1 MPASSDNGKSRP
13 KPTPIPAATSADR
26 PLLRLIPLD
35 DTVVFPNM
43 GITLTV
49 DVGEDERVVLVP
61 RHENEFLEVGTVAE
75 VEDHLRLPG
84 GGRAVA
90 LSGEHRALIGAAQ
103 TGVDG
108 ELRVEIDERPDGVPT
123 DGRTRN
129 LEREYR
135 AIVEE
140 ILELRGD
147 DGRIAAFLRAIVEPG
162 PLADSAGYSPN
173 LSYAQKVELL
183 RTLDVADR
191 LELAVKLQRES
202 LAELQVR
209 KRIREDVQDGAEKQQ
224 RDYFLR
230 KQMESIRKELG
241 EDEGSVA
248 DEYRAKIEAAEMPE
262 EVHEQAL
269 KELGRLERMG
279 EQTGE
284 SSMIRT
290 YLDWLIAVPWAKRSD
305 EHLDPAGARE
315 VLDADHAGLEDV
327 KDRITEYLAVRKLRQ
342 DRGIEAD
349 PKSGAI
355 LTLIGPPG
363 TGKTSIGES
372 IARALG
378 REFVRM
384 SLGGVRDEAE
394 IRGHRRTYIGALPGR
409 LVRAL
414 RDAGTMNPVI
424 LLDEVDKV
432 GADWRGDPSAA
443 LLEVLDPAQ
452 NHSFRDHY
460 LDVELDLSQVMFIA
474 TANVAD
480 TIPGPLLDRMEVI
493 RFDGYT
499 SEEKLAIAKGYL
511 WPRQRD
517 RNGLLEGEVEIDDE
531 LLRLV
536 IAEYTREAG
545 VRSLERELGTLLRKT
560 ATKLASSLPVEDS
573 AKATGGAQDGAKEAG
588 GAQSESDEP
597 VAVGEEPPAEPT
609 AQKAKKAA
617 ARKAP
622 PVKID
627 LETVRE
633 ALGRQRFFQESASR
647 TATPGVATGLAV
659 TGTGGDVLFVEATAM
674 KSSGSGGGGGLVLTG
689 QLGDVMKESAR
700 IALSYVRG
708 HAEEIGIEESA
719 FEGQEFH
726 VHVPAGAIPKDGPSA
741 GVTMVT
747 ALASLLSGRP
757 VKHTVGMTGEVTLQ
771 GRVLPIGGLKQKV
784 LAAHAAGLTDVIL
797 PERNRG
803 DLDDIPQE
811 VRAQMAF
818 HPVMTVQEV
827 LDRAL
832 EPAREVVAPQAS

>member
-1 MPASSDNGKSRP
+1 M
-13 KPTPIPAATSADR
+13 PTPSPAIPSPQSETTEPR
-26 PLLRLIPLD
+26 RLMRLIPLD
-35 DTVVFPNM
+35 DTVVFPSM

-49 DVGEDERVVLVP
+49 DVGEDEQVVLVP
-61 RHENEFLEVGTVAE
+61 RHDNEFLEVGTVADVDE
-75 VEDHLRLPG
+75 QIRLPG

-90 LSGEHRALIGAAQ
+90 LSGRHRGLIGAAQ
-103 TGVDG
+103 TGPDG
-108 ELRVEIDERPDGVPT
+108 ELRVEVKEHPDDVPV

-135 AIVEE
+135 ATVEE

-173 LSYAQKVELL
+173 LSYEQKVELL

-191 LELAVKLQRES
+191 LDLAVKLQRES

-209 KRIREDVQDGAEKQQ
+209 KRIREDVQEGADKQQ
-224 RDYFLR
+224 REYFLR

-241 EDEGSVA
+241 EDEGSIVE
-248 DEYRAKIEAAEMPE
+248 EYRDKIEAAQMPE
-262 EVHEQAL
+262 KVHEQAI

-290 YLDWLIAVPWAKRSD
+290 YLDWLISVPWGKRSE
-305 EHLDPAGARE
+305 EHLDPVEARK

-327 KDRITEYLAVRKLRQ
+327 KDRVTEYLAVRKLRQ

-372 IARALG
+372 IARATG

-432 GADWRGDPSAA
+432 GADWRGDPSSA

-460 LDVELDLSQVMFIA
+460 LDVELDLSQVMFLA

-499 SEEKLAIAKGYL
+499 NAEKLAIAKGYL

-517 RNGLLEGEVEIDDE
+517 RNGLREEEVAISDTV
-531 LLRLV
+531 LRAV
-536 IAEYTREAG
+536 IADYTREAG
-545 VRSLERELGTLLRKT
+545 VRNLERELGTVLRKT
-560 ATKLASSLPVEDS
+560 ATRVASGEVEPPVE
-573 AKATGGAQDGAKEAG
+573 
-588 GAQSESDEP
+588 
-597 VAVGEEPPAEPT
+597 
-609 AQKAKKAA
+609 
-617 ARKAP
+617 
-622 PVKID
+622 ID
-627 LETVRE
+627 PDVVRD
-633 ALGRQRFFQESASR
+633 ALGRQKFFQESAIR
-647 TATPGVATGLAV
+647 TAVPGVATGLAV
-659 TGTGGDVLFVEATAM
+659 TGTGGDVLFVEATLM
-674 KSSGSGGGGGLVLTG
+674 KSTGSGGGGGGAGLVLTG

-708 HAEEIGIEESA
+708 HAGELGIDESA
-719 FEGQEFH
+719 FEGSEFH

-747 ALASLLSGRP
+747 ALASLLTGRP

-771 GRVLPIGGLKQKV
+771 GRVLPIGGLKQKA

-803 DLDDIPQE
+803 DLDEIPEE
-811 VRAQMAF
+811 VREQMTF

-832 EPAREVVAPQAS
+832 EPARDAVAS

>member
-1 MPASSDNGKSRP
+1 M
-13 KPTPIPAATSADR
+13 TPAAPQSTSPPDNTEPR
-26 PLLRLIPLD
+26 PRLRLIPLD

-49 DVGEDERVVLVP
+49 DVGDDERVVLVP
-61 RHENEFLEVGTVAE
+61 RHDNEFLEVGTIAE
-75 VEDHLRLPG
+75 VSEQIRLPG
-84 GGRAVA
+84 GGRAIA
-90 LSGEHRALIGAAQ
+90 ISGEHRALIGAAQ
-103 TGVDG
+103 TGPGG
-108 ELRVEIDERPDGVPT
+108 ELRVEVDERPDEVPR
-123 DGRTRN
+123 DGRTRE

-135 AIVEE
+135 ATVEE

-147 DGRIAAFLRAIVEPG
+147 DGRISAFLRAIQEPG
-162 PLADSAGYSPN
+162 ALADSAGYSPS
-173 LSYAQKVELL
+173 LSYEQKVELL
-183 RTLDVADR
+183 STLDVTDR
-191 LELAVKLQRES
+191 LELAVNLQRES

-209 KRIREDVQDGAEKQQ
+209 KRIREDVQEGAEKQQ
-224 RDYFLR
+224 REYFLR

-241 EDEGSVA
+241 DDEASVA
-248 DEYRAKIEAAEMPE
+248 DEYRAKIEEALMPE
-262 EVHEQAL
+262 PVKEQAL

-290 YLDWLIAVPWAKRSD
+290 YLDWLIAVPWGKSSD
-305 EHLDPAGARE
+305 EHLDPVAARA
-315 VLDADHAGLEDV
+315 VLDADHAGLEEV
-327 KDRITEYLAVRKLRQ
+327 KDRVTEYLAVRKLRQ

-372 IARALG
+372 IARATG

-460 LDVELDLSQVMFIA
+460 LDVELDLSQVMFLA

-493 RFDGYT
+493 HFDGYT

-511 WPRQRD
+511 WTRQRD
-517 RNGLLEGEVEIDDE
+517 RNGLREDEVEISDE
-531 LLRLV
+531 ILRLI

-545 VRSLERELGTLLRKT
+545 VRSLERNLGTVLRKT
-560 ATKLASSLPVEDS
+560 ATRIASGE
-573 AKATGGAQDGAKEAG
+573 TAQDG
-588 GAQSESDEP
+588 SEKVEF
-597 VAVGEEPPAEPT
+597 
-609 AQKAKKAA
+609 
-617 ARKAP
+617 

-627 LETVRE
+627 VEAVRD
-633 ALGRQRFFQESASR
+633 ALGRQKFFQESAAR

-659 TGTGGDVLFVEATAM
+659 TGTGGDVLFVEATQM
-674 KSSGSGGGGGLVLTG
+674 KNGSGSGLVLTG

-708 HAEEIGIEESA
+708 HAEELGIDESA
-719 FEGQEFH
+719 FEGKEFH

-747 ALASLLSGRP
+747 ALASLLSDRP

-771 GRVLPIGGLKQKV
+771 GRVLPIGGLKQKA
-784 LAAHAAGLTDVIL
+784 LAAHAAGLTDLIL

-803 DLDDIPQE
+803 DLDEIPEE
-811 VRAQMAF
+811 VREQMTF

-832 EPAREVVAPQAS
+832 EPALDVARLS

>member
-1 MPASSDNGKSRP
+1 MSDTPEQPTSTSSEQHQTQPSIP
-13 KPTPIPAATSADR
+13 KQT
-26 PLLRLIPLD
+26 LRLIPLE
-35 DTVVFPNM
+35 DTVVFPSM

-49 DVGEDERVVLVP
+49 DVGDDERVVLVP
-61 RHENEFLEVGTVAE
+61 RHENEFLEVGTIAE
-75 VEDHLRLPG
+75 VGEQLRLPG
-84 GGRAVA
+84 GGHAVA
-90 LSGEHRALIGAAQ
+90 ISGEHRALIGAAQ
-103 TGVDG
+103 TGPGG
-108 ELRVEIDERPDGVPT
+108 ELRVEVDERPDESPV
-123 DGRTRN
+123 DGKTRN

-147 DGRIAAFLRAIVEPG
+147 DGRIAAFLRAIAEPG
-162 PLADSAGYSPN
+162 ALADSAGYSPQ
-173 LSYAQKVELL
+173 LTYEQKVELL
-183 RTLDVADR
+183 RTLDVTER

-209 KRIREDVQDGAEKQQ
+209 KRIREDVQEGAENQQ
-224 RDYFLR
+224 REYFLR

-248 DEYRAKIEAAEMPE
+248 EEYRTKIEAAEMPE
-262 EVHEQAL
+262 EVNEQAL

-290 YLDWLIAVPWAKRSD
+290 YLDWLISVPWNKRSD
-305 EHLDPAGARE
+305 ERLDPVEARA
-315 VLDADHAGLEDV
+315 VLDADHAGLDDV
-327 KDRITEYLAVRKLRQ
+327 KDRITEYLAVRKLRA

-372 IARALG
+372 IAKATG

-460 LDVELDLSQVMFIA
+460 LDVELDLSQVMFLA

-480 TIPGPLLDRMEVI
+480 TIPGPLLDRMETI

-517 RNGLLEGEVEIDDE
+517 RNGLREDEVTIDDE
-531 LLRLV
+531 ILKT
-536 IAEYTREAG
+536 IASEYTREAG
-545 VRSLERELGTLLRKT
+545 VRNLERELGTVLRKT
-560 ATKLASSLPVEDS
+560 ATRIAS
-573 AKATGGAQDGAKEAG
+573 AKAE
-588 GAQSESDEP
+588 
-597 VAVGEEPPAEPT
+597 
-609 AQKAKKAA
+609 
-617 ARKAP
+617 P

-627 LETVRE
+627 LEVVRD
-633 ALGRQRFFQESASR
+633 ALGRQKVFQESAAR

-659 TGTGGDVLFVEATAM
+659 TGAGGDVLFVEATAM
-674 KSSGSGGGGGLVLTG
+674 KAGDSAPGNGLVLTG

-708 HAEEIGIEESA
+708 HAEELGISESA
-719 FEGQEFH
+719 FEGKEFH

-771 GRVLPIGGLKQKV
+771 GRVLPIGGFKQKA

-803 DLDDIPQE
+803 DLDDIPEE
-811 VRAQMAF
+811 VREQMAF

-827 LDRAL
+827 LDIAL
-832 EPAREVVAPQAS
+832 EPAVEPARNVTHA

>member
-1 MPASSDNGKSRP
+1 MPSPADTPQTQPSQP
-13 KPTPIPAATSADR
+13 KQ
-26 PLLRLIPLD
+26 LLRLIPLD

-43 GITLTV
+43 GITLTI
-49 DVGEDERVVLVP
+49 DVGDDERVVLVP
-61 RHENEFLEVGTVAE
+61 RHENEFLEVGTIAE
-75 VEDHLRLPG
+75 VTEHIRLPG

-90 LSGEHRALIGAAQ
+90 ISGEHRALIGAAQ
-103 TGVDG
+103 TGPTG
-108 ELRVEIDERPDGVPT
+108 ELRVEVDERPDAEPV
-123 DGRTRN
+123 DGHTRE

-135 AIVEE
+135 AVVEE

-147 DGRIAAFLRAIVEPG
+147 DGRIAAFLRAIAEPG
-162 PLADSAGYSPN
+162 ALADSAGYSPN
-173 LSYAQKVELL
+173 LSYEQKVELL
-183 RTLDVADR
+183 RTLNVTER

-224 RDYFLR
+224 REYFLR
-230 KQMESIRKELG
+230 KQMDSIRKELG
-241 EDEGSVA
+241 DDDASVA
-248 DEYRAKIEAAEMPE
+248 EEYRAKIDDADMPE
-262 EVHEQAL
+262 EVQEQAL
-269 KELGRLERMG
+269 KELARLERMG

-290 YLDWLIAVPWAKRSD
+290 YLDWLIAVPWGKRSE
-305 EHLDPAGARE
+305 EHLDPVAARA

-342 DRGIEAD
+342 DRNIEAD

-372 IARALG
+372 IARATG

-460 LDVELDLSQVMFIA
+460 LDVEMDLSQVMFLA

-517 RNGLLEGEVEIDDE
+517 RNGLRDDEVEISDDVM
-531 LLRLV
+531 RT
-536 IAEYTREAG
+536 IIGEYTREAG
-545 VRSLERELGTLLRKT
+545 VRNLERELGTVLRKT
-560 ATKLASSLPVEDS
+560 ATKIASAQVHEAESTSGAAGAEAETEAESPASSNGRAPDKAVEKPANAKKTKK
-573 AKATGGAQDGAKEAG
+573 AKAAK
-588 GAQSESDEP
+588 
-597 VAVGEEPPAEPT
+597 PT
-609 AQKAKKAA
+609 
-617 ARKAP
+617 

-627 LETVRE
+627 VETVRD
-633 ALGRQRFFQESASR
+633 ALGRQKVFQESAAR

-659 TGTGGDVLFVEATAM
+659 TGAGGDVLFVEATAM
-674 KSSGSGGGGGLVLTG
+674 KGGGSGGNSLVLTG
-689 QLGDVMKESAR
+689 QLGDVMKESAK

-708 HAEEIGIEESA
+708 HAEELGIDESA
-719 FEGQEFH
+719 FENREFH

-771 GRVLPIGGLKQKV
+771 GRVLPIGGFKQKA
-784 LAAHAAGLTDVIL
+784 LAANAAGLTDVIL

-803 DLDDIPQE
+803 DLDEIPEE
-811 VRAQMAF
+811 VRNQMTF

-832 EPAREVVAPQAS
+832 EPARDVAHVS

>member
-13 KPTPIPAATSADR
+13 TPTTRADAGSQAEPR
-26 PLLRLIPLD
+26 KLLRLISLD

-49 DVGEDERVVLVP
+49 DVGDDERVVLVP

-75 VEDHLRLPG
+75 VEDHIRLPG

-90 LSGEHRALIGAAQ
+90 LSGQHRARIGAAQ
-103 TGVDG
+103 TGPDG
-108 ELRVEIDERPDGVPT
+108 DLRVEVDELPDGVPT

-183 RTLDVADR
+183 RTLDVGDR
-191 LELAVKLQRES
+191 LEMAVKLQRES

-209 KRIREDVQDGAEKQQ
+209 KRIREDVQEGAEKQQ

-241 EDEGSVA
+241 EDEGSIV
-248 DEYRAKIEAAEMPE
+248 DEYRTKIEAAEMPE
-262 EVHEQAL
+262 EVEKQAL

-290 YLDWLIAVPWAKRSD
+290 YLDWLIALPWAKRSE

-327 KDRITEYLAVRKLRQ
+327 KDRIVEYLAVRKLRQ

-474 TANVAD
+474 TGNVAD

-517 RNGLLEGEVEIDDE
+517 RNGLLADEVEISDE
-531 LLRLV
+531 LLRTV

-560 ATKLASSLPVEDS
+560 ATKIASSLPPADPD
-573 AKATGGAQDGAKEAG
+573 A
-588 GAQSESDEP
+588 
-597 VAVGEEPPAEPT
+597 AEPAAEEST
-609 AQKAKKAA
+609 PKA
-617 ARKAP
+617 

-633 ALGRQRFFQESASR
+633 ALGRQKFFQESASR

-708 HAEEIGIEESA
+708 HAEEIGIDEASA

-803 DLDDIPQE
+803 DLDDIPEE
-811 VRAQMAF
+811 VREQMSF

-832 EPAREVVAPQAS
+832 EPARDVAHQLP

>member
-1 MPASSDNGKSRP
+1 MPTSSDNGKSP
-13 KPTPIPAATSADR
+13 QPTPRADAGSQPEPR
-26 PLLRLIPLD
+26 KLLRLIPLD

-43 GITLTV
+43 GITLTI
-49 DVGEDERVVLVP
+49 DVGDDERVVLVP
-61 RHENEFLEVGTVAE
+61 RHDNEFLEVGTVAE
-75 VEDHLRLPG
+75 VEDHIRLPG

-90 LSGEHRALIGAAQ
+90 LSGQHRASIGAAQ
-103 TGVDG
+103 TGPDG
-108 ELRVEIDERPDGVPT
+108 DLRVEVQEAPDGVPA

-183 RTLDVADR
+183 RTLDVGDR
-191 LELAVKLQRES
+191 LELAVRLQRES

-241 EDEGSVA
+241 EDEGSIV
-248 DEYRAKIEAAEMPE
+248 DEYRTKIEAAEMPE
-262 EVHEQAL
+262 EVEKQAL

-290 YLDWLIAVPWAKRSD
+290 YLDWLIAVPWAKRSE
-305 EHLDPAGARE
+305 EHLDPTAARE

-517 RNGLLEGEVEIDDE
+517 RNGLREGEVEISDE
-531 LLRLV
+531 LLRTV

-560 ATKLASSLPVEDS
+560 ATKIASSLPAEE
-573 AKATGGAQDGAKEAG
+573 GAQAPTAEESVEPAATETVG
-588 GAQSESDEP
+588 ESDESAATATAESAPEQAPTEQPAVTP
-597 VAVGEEPPAEPT
+597 VE
-609 AQKAKKAA
+609 
-617 ARKAP
+617 
-622 PVKID
+622 ID

-633 ALGRQRFFQESASR
+633 ALGRQKFFQESASR

-708 HAEEIGIEESA
+708 HAEEIGIDEASA

-803 DLDDIPQE
+803 DLDDIPKE
-811 VRAQMAF
+811 VREQMSF

-832 EPAREVVAPQAS
+832 EPTRDVVAH

>member
-1 MPASSDNGKSRP
+1 MPASPDTPQISPSPP
-13 KPTPIPAATSADR
+13 KPI
-26 PLLRLIPLD
+26 LRLIPLE

-43 GITLTV
+43 GITLTEE
-49 DVGEDERVVLVP
+49 VGDDERVVLVP
-61 RHENEFLEVGTVAE
+61 RHENEFLDVGTIAE
-75 VEDHLRLPG
+75 VTERLRLPG
-84 GGRAVA
+84 GGHAVA

-103 TGVDG
+103 TGPGG
-108 ELRVEIDERPDGVPT
+108 ELRVEIDERPDEVPV
-123 DGRTRN
+123 DGRTRE

-135 AIVEE
+135 ATVEE

-147 DGRIAAFLRAIVEPG
+147 DGRIAAFLRAIAEPG
-162 PLADSAGYSPN
+162 ALADSAGYSPN
-173 LSYAQKVELL
+173 LSYEQKVQLL
-183 RTLDVADR
+183 RTLDVTER
-191 LELAVKLQRES
+191 LELSVNLQRES
-202 LAELQVR
+202 LAELQIR
-209 KRIREDVQDGAEKQQ
+209 KRIREDVQEGAEKQQ
-224 RDYFLR
+224 REYFLR
-230 KQMESIRKELG
+230 KQMDSIRKELG
-241 EDEGSVA
+241 EDDASVA
-248 DEYRAKIEAAEMPE
+248 DEYRTKIEDADMPE
-262 EVHEQAL
+262 EVSEQAL
-269 KELGRLERMG
+269 KELARLERMG

-290 YLDWLIAVPWAKRSD
+290 YLDWLIAVPWGKRSD
-305 EHLDPAGARE
+305 EHLDPVAARA

-327 KDRITEYLAVRKLRQ
+327 KDRVTEYLAVRKLRE

-372 IARALG
+372 IARATG

-460 LDVELDLSQVMFIA
+460 LDVELDLSQVMFLA

-517 RNGLLEGEVEIDDE
+517 RNGLREDEVQISDE
-531 LLRLV
+531 VLRT
-536 IAEYTREAG
+536 IISEYTREAG
-545 VRSLERELGTLLRKT
+545 VRNLERELGTVLRKT
-560 ATKLASSLPVEDS
+560 ATRIAS
-573 AKATGGAQDGAKEAG
+573 
-588 GAQSESDEP
+588 AQSQAPPDEQP
-597 VAVGEEPPAEPT
+597 QATDGEAEKSAGKSNGKVPDKEVKK
-609 AQKAKKAA
+609 AAKKAKA
-617 ARKAP
+617 AKDTKAAKQT

-627 LETVRE
+627 LEVVRD
-633 ALGRQRFFQESASR
+633 ALGRQKFFQESAAR

-659 TGTGGDVLFVEATAM
+659 TGAGGDVLFVEATAM
-674 KSSGSGGGGGLVLTG
+674 KAGESAPGNALVLTG

-708 HAEEIGIEESA
+708 HAQELGISESA

-771 GRVLPIGGLKQKV
+771 GRVLPIGGLKQKA

-803 DLDDIPQE
+803 DLDEIPEE
-811 VRAQMAF
+811 VREQMAF

-832 EPAREVVAPQAS
+832 EPARVDSGRKAAAAAATPVAS

>member
-1 MPASSDNGKSRP
+1 MTSPADSPQTEPSQPTEP
-13 KPTPIPAATSADR
+13 KQV
-26 PLLRLIPLD
+26 LRLIPLD

-49 DVGEDERVVLVP
+49 DVGDDERVVLVP
-61 RHENEFLEVGTVAE
+61 RHENEFLEVGTIAE
-75 VEDHLRLPG
+75 VTEQIRLPG

-90 LSGEHRALIGAAQ
+90 ISGEHRALIGAAQ
-103 TGVDG
+103 TGPGG
-108 ELRVEIDERPDGVPT
+108 ELRVEVEERPDEVPV
-123 DGRTRN
+123 DKRTRE

-135 AIVEE
+135 AVVEE

-147 DGRIAAFLRAIVEPG
+147 DGRIAAFLRAIAEPG
-162 PLADSAGYSPN
+162 ALADSAGYSPN
-173 LSYAQKVELL
+173 LSYEQKVELL
-183 RTLDVADR
+183 RTIDVPDR
-191 LELAVKLQRES
+191 LALAVALQRES

-209 KRIREDVQDGAEKQQ
+209 KRIREDVQEGAEKQQ
-224 RDYFLR
+224 REYFLR

-241 EDEGSVA
+241 DDDASVA
-248 DEYRAKIEAAEMPE
+248 EEYRAKIEEAGMPE
-262 EVHEQAL
+262 DVEAQAL
-269 KELGRLERMG
+269 KELARLERMG

-290 YLDWLIAVPWAKRSD
+290 YLDWLIAVPWGKRSD
-305 EHLDPAGARE
+305 ERLDPVAARE

-342 DRGIEAD
+342 DRNIEAD

-372 IARALG
+372 IARATG

-460 LDVELDLSQVMFIA
+460 LDVELDLSQVLFLA

-517 RNGLLEGEVEIDDE
+517 RNGLREDEVEISDDV
-531 LLRLV
+531 LRTIV
-536 IAEYTREAG
+536 GEYTREAG
-545 VRSLERELGTLLRKT
+545 VRSLERELGTVLRKT
-560 ATKLASSLPVEDS
+560 ATKIASGKAEAPVEIDI
-573 AKATGGAQDGAKEAG
+573 D
-588 GAQSESDEP
+588 
-597 VAVGEEPPAEPT
+597 AV
-609 AQKAKKAA
+609 
-617 ARKAP
+617 R
-622 PVKID
+622 D
-627 LETVRE
+627 
-633 ALGRQRFFQESASR
+633 ALGRQKVFQESAAR

-659 TGTGGDVLFVEATAM
+659 TGAGGDVLFVEATAM
-674 KSSGSGGGGGLVLTG
+674 KNGGSGGNGLVLTG
-689 QLGDVMKESAR
+689 QLGDVMKESAQ

-708 HAEEIGIEESA
+708 HAEELGIEPGA
-719 FEGQEFH
+719 FENKEFH

-771 GRVLPIGGLKQKV
+771 GRVLPIGGLKQKA

-803 DLDDIPQE
+803 DLDEIPEE
-811 VRAQMAF
+811 VRKQMSF

-832 EPAREVVAPQAS
+832 EPARDVAHA